1 MFMKYLLSVFLEL
14 LGAVAVTTAT
24 AVPEEDTVGTEVG
37 GRLIDNAASA
47 YLSPLT
53 SNPEAYSTLSNS
65 F

>member
-1 MFMKYLLSVFLEL
+1 MKYLLSVFLEL